1 MNDDASH
8 PWAPGSSGV
17 TPVDEL
23 QPAPGDL
30 LDSPLRELRRLR
42 HLQPP
47 APPPELNQ
55 LLLTG
60 LPSLRSGRTRR
71 RTILVSG
78 ALAVAVATG
87 VSGMAAAHDS
97 PRTGVPV
104 QTSTTSQFDP
114 GDHHQ
119 QASLAPRPSPVV
131 PPGAPSTPTERES
144 DPTPSERADDRAAS
158 SSSVTQA
165 SAPSRSATPRRESE
179 APDDRARFISP
190 GPRPSTSF
198 THRDE

>member
-1 MNDDASH
+1 MNDDVSH
-8 PWAPGSSGV
+8 PWAAGSSGV

-23 QPAPGDL
+23 QPAPGDI

-119 QASLAPRPSPVV
+119 RANLAPRPSPVV

-158 SSSVTQA
+158 SSSVTQT

-179 APDDRARFISP
+179 APDDRARFTSP
-190 GPRPSTSF
+190 WPRPSTSF
-198 THRDE
+198 IHRDE

>member
-1 MNDDASH
+1 MNDDVSH
-8 PWAPGSSGV
+8 PWAARSSGV
-17 TPVDEL
+17 TPIDEL
-23 QPAPGDL
+23 LPAPGDI
-30 LDSPLRELRRLR
+30 LDSPLRELRELR

-60 LPSLRSGRTRR
+60 LPRLRSGPTRR
-71 RTILVSG
+71 RTILVSA
-78 ALAVAVATG
+78 ALAVTVATG

-119 QASLAPRPSPVV
+119 RASLAPRPSPVV
-131 PPGAPSTPTERES
+131 PPGAPSTPTEQEN
-144 DPTPSERADDRAAS
+144 DPTPSERADDPARS
-158 SSSVTQA
+158 SSSVTPP

-179 APDDRARFISP
+179 APDDRARFTSP
-190 GPRPSTSF
+190 GPRRSTSF

>member
-1 MNDDASH
+1 MNDDVSH
-8 PWAPGSSGV
+8 PWAAGSSGV

-23 QPAPGDL
+23 QPAPGDI

-60 LPSLRSGRTRR
+60 LPTLRSGRTRR

-158 SSSVTQA
+158 FSSVTPP
-165 SAPSRSATPRRESE
+165 SAPGRSATPRRESE
-179 APDDRARFISP
+179 APDDRARFTSP
-190 GPRPSTSF
+190 WPRPSTSF
-198 THRDE
+198 IHRDE

>member
-23 QPAPGDL
+23 QPAPGDI

-55 LLLTG
+55 PLLTG

-78 ALAVAVATG
+78 ALAVAGATG
-87 VSGMAAAHDS
+87 VSGMVAAHDS

-119 QASLAPRPSPVV
+119 QASLAPWPSPVV

-158 SSSVTQA
+158 FSSVTPP
-165 SAPSRSATPRRESE
+165 SAPGRSATPRRESE
-179 APDDRARFISP
+179 APDDRARFTSP
-190 GPRPSTSF
+190 WPRPSTSF
-198 THRDE
+198 IHRDE

>member
-23 QPAPGDL
+23 QPAPGDI

-158 SSSVTQA
+158 FSSVTPP
-165 SAPSRSATPRRESE
+165 SAPGRSATPRRESE
-179 APDDRARFISP
+179 APDDRARFTSP
-190 GPRPSTSF
+190 WPRPSTSF
-198 THRDE
+198 IHRDE

>member
-131 PPGAPSTPTERES
+131 PPGAPSTPNEREN
-144 DPTPSERADDRAAS
+144 DPAPSERADDRAAS
-158 SSSVTQA
+158 FSSVTPP
-165 SAPSRSATPRRESE
+165 SAPGRSATPRRESE
-179 APDDRARFISP
+179 APDDRARFTSP
-190 GPRPSTSF
+190 GPRPSTSL

>member
-1 MNDDASH
+1 MNDDVSH
-8 PWAPGSSGV
+8 PWAAGSSGV
-17 TPVDEL
+17 TPIDEL
-23 QPAPGDL
+23 LPAPGDI
-30 LDSPLRELRRLR
+30 LDSPLRELGELR

-60 LPSLRSGRTRR
+60 LPRLRSGPTRR
-71 RTILVSG
+71 RTILVSA
-78 ALAVAVATG
+78 ALAVTVATG

-119 QASLAPRPSPVV
+119 RASLAPRPSPVV
-131 PPGAPSTPTERES
+131 PPGAPSTPTERENE
-144 DPTPSERADDRAAS
+144 PTSSERADDPARS
-158 SSSVTQA
+158 SSSVTPP

-179 APDDRARFISP
+179 APEDRARFTSP

>member
-1 MNDDASH
+1 M
-8 PWAPGSSGV
+8 APGSSGV

-78 ALAVAVATG
+78 ALAVAGATG

-158 SSSVTQA
+158 FSSVTPP
-165 SAPSRSATPRRESE
+165 SAPGRSATPRRESE

-190 GPRPSTSF
+190 GPRPSTSL

>member
-1 MNDDASH
+1 MNDDVSH
-8 PWAPGSSGV
+8 PWAAGSSGV

-23 QPAPGDL
+23 PPAPGDI

-144 DPTPSERADDRAAS
+144 DPTPSERADDRA
-158 SSSVTQA
+158 SVTQA

-179 APDDRARFISP
+179 APDDRARFTSP
-190 GPRPSTSF
+190 GPRPSTSL

>member
-23 QPAPGDL
+23 QPAPGDI

-97 PRTGVPV
+97 PRAGVPV

-114 GDHHQ
+114 GDHYQ
-119 QASLAPRPSPVV
+119 RASLAPRPSPVV
-131 PPGAPSTPTERES
+131 PPGAPSTPTEREN
-144 DPTPSERADDRAAS
+144 DRAPSERADDRAAS
-158 SSSVTQA
+158 FSSVTPP
-165 SAPSRSATPRRESE
+165 SAPGRSATPRRESE
-179 APDDRARFISP
+179 APDDRARFTSP

-198 THRDE
+198 IHRDE

>member
-1 MNDDASH
+1 MNDDVSH
-8 PWAPGSSGV
+8 PWAAGSSGV
-17 TPVDEL
+17 TPIDEL
-23 QPAPGDL
+23 LPAPGDI
-30 LDSPLRELRRLR
+30 LDSPLRELRELR

-60 LPSLRSGRTRR
+60 LPRLRSGPTRR
-71 RTILVSG
+71 RTILVSA
-78 ALAVAVATG
+78 ALAVTVATG

-119 QASLAPRPSPVV
+119 RASLAPRPSPVV
-131 PPGAPSTPTERES
+131 PPGAPSTPTERENE
-144 DPTPSERADDRAAS
+144 PTPSERADDPARS
-158 SSSVTQA
+158 SSSVTPP

-179 APDDRARFISP
+179 APDDRARFTSP

>member
-1 MNDDASH
+1 MNDDVSH
-8 PWAPGSSGV
+8 PWAAGSSGV

-23 QPAPGDL
+23 QPAPGDI

-60 LPSLRSGRTRR
+60 LPTLRSGRTHR

-119 QASLAPRPSPVV
+119 RANLAPRPSPVV
-131 PPGAPSTPTERES
+131 PPGAPSTPTEPEN

-158 SSSVTQA
+158 SSVTPP
-165 SAPSRSATPRRESE
+165 SAPSRSATPRREREGS
-179 APDDRARFISP
+179 DDRARFTSP

>member
-1 MNDDASH
+1 
-8 PWAPGSSGV
+8 
-17 TPVDEL
+17 
-23 QPAPGDL
+23 
-30 LDSPLRELRRLR
+30 LRELRRLR

-60 LPSLRSGRTRR
+60 LPRLGSGRTRR

-119 QASLAPRPSPVV
+119 RASLAPRPSPVV
-131 PPGAPSTPTERES
+131 PPGAPRRW
-144 DPTPSERADDRAAS
+144 PSGRTTRRRASGR
-158 SSSVTQA
+158 TI
-165 SAPSRSATPRRESE
+165 RRG
-179 APDDRARFISP
+179 R
-190 GPRPSTSF
+190 PRPSPRRALPADRRRRAANSRRRTI
-198 THRDE
+198 

>member
-1 MNDDASH
+1 MNDDVSH
-8 PWAPGSSGV
+8 PWAAGSSGV
-17 TPVDEL
+17 TPIDEL
-23 QPAPGDL
+23 LPAPGDI
-30 LDSPLRELRRLR
+30 LDSPLRELRNLR

-60 LPSLRSGRTRR
+60 LPRLRSGRTRR
-71 RTILVSG
+71 RTILVSA
-78 ALAVAVATG
+78 ALAVTVATG
-87 VSGMAAAHDS
+87 VGGMAAAHDS
-97 PRTGVPV
+97 PRTGVPI
-104 QTSTTSQFDP
+104 QTNTTSQFDP

-119 QASLAPRPSPVV
+119 RTSLAPRPSPVL
-131 PPGAPSTPTERES
+131 PPGAPSTPTEREN
-144 DPTPSERADDRAAS
+144 DPTPSERADDPART
-158 SSSVTQA
+158 SSSVTPS

-179 APDDRARFISP
+179 APDDRARFTSP